1 MNDTHPREADAGQRQ
16 DERSENASSKLR
28 KQLVLLH
35 QVGNEL
41 STTGSF
47 DELCRQAVIRGRQ
60 LLDCH
65 RISFWFRRADS
76 MTMSGSFGVD
86 EQGQIRDERAQVL
99 TVSSRSPMGQV
110 LTHQHPLLISEECSL
125 CNDKGAVVGEGTHV
139 IAALWN
145 GTRVVGCLCLD
156 NLLDHKPFLETDCDL
171 VKMYAAT
178 LGHLAFGKR
187 TEDELKK
194 SLREKD
200 ILLREVHHRVNN
212 NLQVISSLLNLQA
225 VHVRDPHDMELFRQS
240 QNRVKSI
247 ARVYETFCQAKDLT
261 RVNVHD
267 YITKFVRDLFY
278 SYQIDPA
285 AISLRLEGC
294 HESLALTQA
303 IPCGLI
309 VNELVTNVLKHGF
322 HYGAAA
328 GRPLRGEITI
338 AVRRTEQHLSL
349 VIGHNGTPFPRE
361 MDFRNARSLGLQL
374 VNTLVAQ
381 LNGTLIL
388 DQNSGTRFTV
398 TFPDKIKTETV
409 DLNPG
414 LSGGMSLTE
423 NESIPA

>member
-1 MNDTHPREADAGQRQ
+1 MSNTHPREVDAGQRN
-16 DERSENASSKLR
+16 EKTSSKLS

-41 STTGSF
+41 STVGSF
-47 DELCRQAVIRGRQ
+47 DELCRQAVARGRQ
-60 LLDCH
+60 LLDCQ
-65 RISFWFRRADS
+65 RISLWFRRADS
-76 MTMSGSFGVD
+76 MTLVGSFGVD

-99 TVSSRSPMGQV
+99 TVTSRSPMGQV
-110 LTHQHPLLISEECSL
+110 LTQRHPLLISKECSL
-125 CNDKGAVVGEGTHV
+125 WNDKSEVVGAGTHV
-139 IAALWN
+139 ITALWN
-145 GTRVVGCLCLD
+145 GARVVGCLCLD
-156 NLLDHKPFLETDCDL
+156 NLLDQQPFRETDGDL
-171 VKMYAAT
+171 IKMYAST

-187 TEDELKK
+187 AEDELKK

-225 VHVRDPHDMELFRQS
+225 AHVRDPHDMELFRQS
-240 QNRVKSI
+240 QNRIKSM
-247 ARVYETFCQAKDLT
+247 AKVYETFCQAKDLA
-261 RVNVHD
+261 RVNVRD
-267 YITKFVRDLFY
+267 YITKCIRNLFS

-294 HESLALTQA
+294 HESLSLTQA

-322 HYGAAA
+322 HYGATA
-328 GRPLRGEITI
+328 GRPLRGEIMLAI
-338 AVRRTEQHLSL
+338 RRTDYQLSL
-349 VIGHNGTPFPRE
+349 TIEHNGTPFPRE
-361 MDFRNARSLGLQL
+361 MDFRNPHSLGLQL